1 MEIERFELF
10 EFEVFSNDSGE
21 FSNKFDGFSTG
32 FPQGVEK
39 VWGTDGKNAK
49 KMLRQREKGE
59 KCGGNE
65 WKSEIH
71 GVVENSVENVENFSA
86 GCRKSVFPQVR
97 SGKFSDVENG

>member
-1 MEIERFELF
+1 MGIERFELF
-10 EFEVFSNDSGE
+10 EFEVFSNDIGE
-21 FSNKFDGFSTG
+21 FSNNFGCFSTG

-39 VWGTDGKNAK
+39 MWERNRK
-49 KMLRQREKGE
+49 KGRKLLRQREKGE

-71 GVVENSVENVENFSA
+71 GVVENSVENVENFSE
-86 GCRKSVFPQVR
+86 GCRESGFPQVR